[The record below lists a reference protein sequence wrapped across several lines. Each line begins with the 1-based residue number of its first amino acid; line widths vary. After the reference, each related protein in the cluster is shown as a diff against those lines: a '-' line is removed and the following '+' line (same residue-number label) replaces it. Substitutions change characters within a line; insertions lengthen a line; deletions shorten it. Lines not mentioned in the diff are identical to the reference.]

1 MGLFDFSSQKW
12 KRELLHHQGW
22 DTVTWVQQLVQEED
36 EEKEMSRTGCR
47 KGVSTSLGS
56 KFLPSRA
63 EISSPAA
70 MQHQHV
76 PQLSCGCTRSVCG
89 ACAGYQ
95 LSARSWTCHR
105 TCVPCGTGRVLT
117 ALLPALS
124 LWFSLPRA
132 KILQFS
138 VSHQLESCC
147 VYFNHPQL
155 LILSP
160 ASWSIADCRYKQGEQ
175 CSGLHHWPIG
185 NSVLWEFPK
194 GCVQHWLL
202 VLISSQDASSCKN
215 AVLMLERD
223 VLHYFWVSK
232 TTPVRLF
239 LFLRG

>member
-36 EEKEMSRTGCR
+36 EEKETSRTGCW

-56 KFLPSRA
+56 KFLPAQA
-63 EISSPAA
+63 EVSSPAA

-76 PQLSCGCTRSVCG
+76 LQPSCGCTRRVCG

-95 LSARSWTCHR
+95 LSVRSWTCHCTR
-105 TCVPCGTGRVLT
+105 VPCGTVRVPT
-117 ALLPALS
+117 ALLPAPS

-132 KILQFS
+132 KILQLS

-160 ASWSIADCRYKQGEQ
+160 EVLLTAGTSKVSNARVCITGRLEILFCGSFQKDVYSIGFLSW
-175 CSGLHHWPIG
+175 
-185 NSVLWEFPK
+185 
-194 GCVQHWLL
+194 
-202 VLISSQDASSCKN
+202 
-215 AVLMLERD
+215 
-223 VLHYFWVSK
+223 
-232 TTPVRLF
+232 
-239 LFLRG
+239 